1 MKILAVDYGMSRTG
15 LAVSDPS
22 GTIATPIPHLP
33 SKNENRLLTSLLE
46 VIEEIRPDRIIMG
59 LPLRTDMK
67 ESEMV
72 GKVRSFAQRLEDASG
87 LKIEFQS
94 EMYTTVIASKLL
106 HENDKNTKKQR
117 SLIDSAAAAVL
128 LQTYLDK
135 LKKDN

>member
-22 GTIATPIPHLP
+22 GTIATPIPHMKN
-33 SKNENRLLTSLLE
+33 KNENRLLASLLE

-59 LPLRTDMK
+59 LPLSTDMK

-87 LKIEFQS
+87 LKIDFQS

-106 HENDKNTKKQR
+106 HENDKNTKR
-117 SLIDSAAAAVL
+117 
-128 LQTYLDK
+128 YG
-135 LKKDN
+135 